1 MAGFLDNSGD
11 IILDAVI
18 TDVGRKR
25 LSEGNFRIAQ
35 FALGDDE
42 IGYNLYNKNHPSGS
56 AYYDLEI
63 LQAPVFQGMTQAN
76 ANINYG
82 LLSNTNQQLLYLP
95 TLVINEKV
103 GCSISF
109 QQAGSLYN
117 FAVNPESWDKLV
129 LNNPDGT
136 SAAKTSIALAGSP
149 DYPCPVIE
157 SGLNTTDLK
166 GTQANKQTYLT
177 LNNLIDSTFH
187 VYCDSRFITSV
198 MAPPPASGPMGTS
211 IKFTNTS
218 QGGKPLVLKTPTQ
231 TTLQLSYYNTFSILG
246 SDNRVVYDPQNNLAD
261 TNVSAIAGPRGMVT
275 MLNLAVDPGLAS
287 VATQT
292 ADDKWVKYG
301 TTVSIGGIT
310 YNSIQTMV
318 YVVGAQSS
326 ATLQL
331 SVRLLRY
338 VSG

>member
-63 LQAPVFQGMTQAN
+63 LQTPVFQGMTQAN

-82 LLSNTNQQLLYLP
+82 LLSNTDQQLLYLP
-95 TLVINEKV
+95 TLVLNEKAACD
-103 GCSISF
+103 GNLRLS
-109 QQAGSLYN
+109 GSVLN
-117 FAVNPESWDKLV
+117 FAVNPETYTKLIT
-129 LNNPDGT
+129 NDPQ
-136 SAAKTSIALAGSP
+136 AAGNANAWICPAGKSGVP
-149 DYPCPVIE
+149 NAVTIE

-166 GTQANKQTYLT
+166 GTNTNQSRYLGSPK
-177 LNNLIDSTFH
+177 NLIDRHFH
-187 VYCDSRFITSV
+187 VYCDSRFIKTV
-198 MAPPPASGPMGTS
+198 LGPNVTVQNNFDNNNQTFSPLNS
-211 IKFTNTS
+211 ILPGS
-218 QGGKPLVLKTPTQ
+218 S
-231 TTLQLSYYNTFSILG
+231 TLQLSHYNTFVIQG
-246 SDNRVVYDPQNNLAD
+246 ITDMVQYDASQTQNVD
-261 TNVSAIAGPRGMVT
+261 TEISALAGPRGGVT
-275 MLNLAVDPGLAS
+275 RLNLGVDAGLMS
-287 VATQT
+287 LSSTP

-301 TTVSIGGIT
+301 TNVGIGAIT

-318 YVVGAQSS
+318 YVVGMRSS